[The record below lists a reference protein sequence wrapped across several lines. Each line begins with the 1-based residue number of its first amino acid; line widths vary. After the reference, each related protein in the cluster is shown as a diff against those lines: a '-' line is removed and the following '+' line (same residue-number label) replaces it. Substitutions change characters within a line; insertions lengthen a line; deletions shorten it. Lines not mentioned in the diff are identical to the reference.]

1 MPEIKKTFL
10 RGRMNKDLDERLIP
24 DGEYRDASN
33 IQISSTESDDS
44 GTVQNI
50 LGNQIKWSHSLGGEC
65 VGLIENPETEKIYI
79 FLKGTSAHGIFEF
92 NQSTGV
98 TRPVVVDNR
107 DVKVLDF
114 TNITKITGITILN
127 DFLIFTDNNSEPKII
142 NISDTS
148 NFLTDSDYSATTFDT
163 TSKLNGERFV
173 EADITLIT
181 KKPDKPPGVEIELP
195 SVTKRE
201 DAIYKDKFV
210 RFAYRF
216 KFKNNQCS
224 PISPFTQPIF
234 LPNATNSYDIN
245 SGFNNQME
253 NNITKAK
260 LFGFD
265 TSNNNLKSIEIIYK
279 ESNNT
284 NLYIYGVLSKAEADA
299 ANIHPTG
306 GFDVSKPVKKSVL
319 PDNELFR
326 TYDNVPYRAKAV
338 DVVGN
343 RIVFGNYKDGLTIN
357 DFTPSFDFVNLVDR
371 GKVNEESTRDFS
383 PTVIGDTVD
392 GVNDLAYD
400 TSLYDTRTV
409 KSGREYEI
417 GIVFEDAFGRQSPVI
432 TAGGG
437 DNSGTI
443 EEDFAINQYGKKFNI
458 KMTGD
463 VPLGAYKDNV
473 KVNADNSINE
483 KGSGRIKKY
492 KYYIK
497 SSSNKYD
504 NFITETAREDKEE
517 AGTCWLVVPSYEI
530 NKVKEGE
537 YIMLKK
543 ALNSNDRLVYSSTTL
558 KPTDY
563 KFKILDISKDKPLNI
578 DSPETFDGKFFIKIK
593 KTDIIDTHFFA
604 NQGTAGKSTLI
615 ERGTEHWKEV
625 DEDDGAVPAQ
635 ALFLGQAFLPERGEE
650 SHVEYY
656 FQNGVIYELARSSTV
671 EMFNTFTTS
680 VNQIGSRST
689 SPTNGVSTQYTFDHT
704 AGDTGSGSSD
714 FEIIPDSGKLSGWT
728 GDYTDTGNFIVTD
741 VWVQID
747 SNNFAT
753 AFYMKYNTENTISVT
768 SSPAVFETIPE
779 EEVLDVYYET
789 SEVFNIEN
797 WGGTDE
803 LSWNNAYVMGNGV
816 ESSVINDDYLEDR
829 IASGIRVSTTIEED
843 YSERTQK
850 SSLIYSGI
858 LNSESGVNKLNDFNP
873 ALKIT
878 KELNPEYGSIQKLHT
893 RNTDII
899 ALCEDKILRVMANK
913 DALFNADGNVNLVAT
928 ENVLN
933 TAIPFNGEYG
943 ISKNPES
950 FASHGYY
957 SYFVDKARGA
967 VIRLLGTNTNTGLS
981 IISDKGMSSF
991 FRDSLPNESGLIQGS
1006 YDIYSDQYILSL
1018 NSYGSSITFKED
1030 VDGWVSRL
1038 SFLPDNGVSLNGEYY
1053 TCYNGQL
1060 YLHHVASRPRNTF
1073 YDIFSPSGIK
1083 LILNQD
1089 ASAIKNFKNLSYEGT
1104 TGWATETDQKDIINT
1119 DLQDGQILEFVE
1131 KEGKYFG
1138 LISGIDTKLDEQSNE
1153 LTGAELSSR
1162 LKDFSIQ
1169 GLGSISSF
1177 GGSIVFSC
1185 ADANFSVSNSATG
1198 TTVSGIASVSS
1209 GTIVSIT
1216 PSTLASGVSEYSATI
1231 LVPAGFANTGSN
1243 ITCIANATG
1252 TDTNVEFTEAIAN
1265 LSINS
1270 GIVGASV
1277 TGSVSVGTIASFSP
1291 ATYSLGTNNYTATIN
1306 IPVSGYTNSGTIT
1319 VTKSAVASLGSCDF
1333 SLAVGSYNT
1342 DNYTLT
1348 GTFSGTDYGNSDT
1361 IKLEVDSGNIGIG
1374 SAGGSNTVN
1383 TTKSALAGQLTIY
1396 SNQSVN
1402 ITATVTSGL
1411 CSQIPATATIQAPQ
1425 SAAVIIS
1432 GASTAFLGDN
1442 ITLTANT
1449 TGNVNSYQW
1458 HKSTSSGFTPA
1469 SGNAVAGETN
1479 ATLITTETTA
1489 DTIYYKVV
1497 INGTTAST
1505 NEHNI
1510 VWSAWTTHSNLKYIS
1525 GTSRNGAACT
1535 STDTRNLFGNG
1546 SFTAA
1551 TRFATSNLGST
1562 TNFEEGTYS
1571 DGTNNRFISGL
1582 GIPQTHAACSDPG
1595 GNMGIRA
1602 SSCDNANNDKFF
1614 FVDLDTFTASDLAV
1628 GKVVSFTNESGGG
1641 LVAQFGK
1648 NYWVVEAI
1656 NLELDSSQYDATP
1669 FLRTVANSGSCLS
1682 LNPPTVS
1689 LAVSES
1695 SVFAGEQVTLTA
1707 TPSFTP
1713 QGATLTYI
1721 YRKSTDGSTPSTI
1734 VATTTSTTAT
1744 DNVQTTAGTNKYTV
1758 EIQGTSPLIISSP
1771 TTDVTVSQYVSVANT
1786 FASGNTIN
1794 SDACTA
1800 ASNTAKAVFAKSS
1813 TLTNA
1818 ITNLFTS
1825 AAGATNGFDMEG
1837 TYSNGTIHA
1846 LFNSTGVR
1854 QNNWVACDTTA
1865 SPSVTINFGGSST
1878 DKLNRN
1884 PYEALELIVTPSNF
1898 AAGTNP
1904 SYVWKQTAG
1913 TYASGVSASTVLST
1927 QDRFTAALTSSEAS
1941 GLATGATISK
1951 TFQCEGTSDIDSSIH
1966 PEDTITISWQGV
1978 EQQLVVESC
1987 TGNNVEYVKVKN
1999 SNGYSSGEVINIEG
2013 SAIDDGCYKIN
2024 TANHTGHE
2032 SYDDVLVA
2040 GNHPFS
2046 ASANCCACS
2055 SCSATITA
2063 LSGVTDG
2070 KATSGTNVELSAT
2083 PSGYSVNTSG
2093 DKYDWFVSFTSIN
2106 GPWTPI
2112 PSMHDDATPLVTVP
2126 ADQAS
2131 TAYYKVTITGFNET
2145 TTGVTRDGT
2154 FEIDWELPGS
2164 DNKTY
2169 KLKKLNNDA
2178 TTNADTC
2185 SEVAGFFFANASDD
2199 SGLGGFTGVGAS
2211 SQTYSAGSILSRIDG
2226 ENTCFKIVGV
2236 ESTYVSGYPQIAE
2249 FYNDCKDCYDQ
2260 LTYDCTLNMTV
2271 SNTYD
2276 ALSGTAVFTLTIG
2289 TTALD
2294 GDSVSLTPSNSN
2306 YTVSPTTT
2314 TVGAL
2319 KAGLTVTMDPGKI
2332 LNATVTSGGCTGV
2345 TTSRQSPTTTAGAAC
2360 HLVNTYVTT
2369 INPASD
2375 TAGGQALCYGT
2386 KTKATRMNASSL
2398 ASATQIYSDQN
2409 CTTLLSGT
2417 KYFTEDQTNYYIWN
2431 GYSLSSAIPLN
2442 CSSIPAP

>member
-1 MPEIKKTFL
+1 
-10 RGRMNKDLDERLIP
+10 MNKDLDERLIP

-79 FLKGTSAHGIFEF
+79 FLKGTSAHGVFEF

-107 DVKVLDF
+107 STKVLDF
-114 TNITKITGITILN
+114 TNITKITGITILS

-163 TSKLNGERFV
+163 TSKLNGNRFV

-195 SVTKRE
+195 LATKN
-201 DAIYKDKFV
+201 DNAIYKDKFV

-234 LPNATNSYDIN
+234 LPNATNSYDID

-265 TSNNNLKSIEIIYK
+265 TSNNNLKSVEIIYK

-299 ANIHPTG
+299 ANIHSDTG

-343 RIVFGNYKDGLTIN
+343 RIIFGNYKDGLTIN
-357 DFTPSFDFVNLVDR
+357 DFTPSFYSVNLVDR
-371 GKVNEESTRDFS
+371 GKVNEELTRFFQ
-383 PTVIGDTVD
+383 PTVTGNAVD

-409 KSGREYEI
+409 KSGRKYEI

-437 DNSGTI
+437 NNSGTK
-443 EEDFAINQYGKKFNI
+443 EVDFAINQYGKKFNI

-473 KVNADNSINE
+473 KVNADNSTNE

-504 NFITETAREDKEE
+504 NFIVETVKNDKEDN
-517 AGTCWLVVPSYEI
+517 GTCYLVVPSYEI

-543 ALNSNDRLVYSSTTL
+543 AINTNTRLDYTT
-558 KPTDY
+558 PSDY
-563 KFKILDISKDKPLNI
+563 KLKILNIQSNKPANI
-578 DSPETFDGKFFIKIK
+578 DSSESFEGKFFIKIK
-593 KTDIIDTHFFA
+593 KSATVSTHLFL
-604 NQGTAGKSTLI
+604 NQGTAGKNSLI
-615 ERGTEHWKEV
+615 TV
-625 DEDDGAVPAQ
+625 NDFIFVIDGPAPSN
-635 ALFLGQAFLPERGEE
+635 ALFIGQAPVPDRDEHKHL
-650 SHVEYY
+650 EYY
-656 FQNGVIYELARSSTV
+656 FQDGRVYEIELDTSFGEVITK
-671 EMFNTFTTS
+671 
-680 VNQIGSRST
+680 
-689 SPTNGVSTQYTFDHT
+689 TFDSNGLT
-704 AGDTGSGSSD
+704 FNQDK
-714 FEIIPDSGKLSGWT
+714 DSGNNDFCTLS
-728 GDYTDTGNFIVTD
+728 D
-741 VWVQID
+741 
-747 SNNFAT
+747 AT
-753 AFYMKYNTENTISVT
+753 AFSGFTGTYNDSSGEITEIFVRVDSNKIPSDIFVQYTTENSISVT

-789 SEVFNIEN
+789 SEVFNIED
-797 WGGTDE
+797 WGVSTDE

-816 ESSVINDDYLEDR
+816 ESSVINDDYNEDR
-829 IASGIRVSTTIEED
+829 IDSGIRVSTTIEED

-981 IISDKGMSSF
+981 VISDKGMSSF

-1006 YDIYSDQYILSL
+1006 YDIHSDQYVLSL

-1053 TCYNGQL
+1053 TCYAGQL

-1083 LILNQD
+1083 LIFNQD
-1089 ASAIKNFKNLSYEGT
+1089 PSAIKNFKNLSYEGT
-1104 TGWATETDQKDIINT
+1104 SGWVTETDKIDIINT

-1138 LISGIDTKLDEQSNE
+1138 LISGVDTKLDAQSNE

-1185 ADANFSVSNSATG
+1185 ADANFSVSNAATG

-1209 GTIVSIT
+1209 GTIVTIT
-1216 PSTLASGVSEYSATI
+1216 PSTLASGSSSYSATI
-1231 LVPAGFANTGSN
+1231 LVPAGFANSGSN

-1306 IPVSGYTNSGTIT
+1306 IPGSGYTNSGTIT
-1319 VTKSAVASLGSCDF
+1319 VTKSATAAFGSCAF
-1333 SLAVGSYNT
+1333 SLAVGSYST

-1348 GTFSGTDYGNSDT
+1348 GTFSGTDYANGDT

-1402 ITATVTSGL
+1402 ITATITSGL
-1411 CSQIPATATIQAPQ
+1411 CSQEPEAAIIQAPQ

-1432 GASTAFLGDN
+1432 GAATGFLGDN

-1449 TGNVNSYQW
+1449 TGNVTSYQW

-1479 ATLITTETTA
+1479 ATLVTTETTA
-1489 DTIYYKVV
+1489 DTIYYKVKV
-1497 INGTTAST
+1497 NGTTVST

-1535 STDTRNLFGNG
+1535 STDLRNLFGNG

-1551 TRFATSNLGST
+1551 TRFAVSNLGST

-1571 DGTNNRFISGL
+1571 DGTNNRLISSA
-1582 GIPQTHAACSDPG
+1582 GIPQTHVACSGVG

-1602 SSCDNANNDKFF
+1602 SSCDNANNDQFF
-1614 FVDLDTFTASDLAV
+1614 FVNLHTFSTTDLTV
-1628 GKVVSFTNESGGG
+1628 GKVVSFSAEAGGG
-1641 LVAQFGK
+1641 LVAQNGK

-1689 LAVSES
+1689 LAVSTS
-1695 SVFAGEQVTLTA
+1695 SAFAGEQVTLTA

-1713 QGATLTYI
+1713 QGATLTYV
-1721 YRKSTDGSTPSTI
+1721 YKKSTDGSTPSTE
-1734 VATTTSTTAT
+1734 VADTTSITAD

-1758 EIQGTSPLIISSP
+1758 EIKDTSPLIISSP
-1771 TTDVTVSQYVSVANT
+1771 TTDVTVQQYVSVANT

-1794 SDACTA
+1794 SGACTA
-1800 ASNTAKAVFAKSS
+1800 ASSTAKAVFAKSS

-1825 AAGATNGFDMEG
+1825 ATGLTNGFDMEG

-1846 LFNSTGVR
+1846 LFSSTGVR
-1854 QNNWVACDTTA
+1854 QGNWDSCTSAPT
-1865 SPSVTINFGGSST
+1865 PSVTIKFGNSSST
-1878 DKLNRN
+1878 QSDRN
-1884 PYEALELIVTPSNF
+1884 PYESLELIVTPSNF

-1904 SYVWKQTAG
+1904 SYVWKQTDG

-1927 QDRFTAALTSSEAS
+1927 QDRLNAALTSSEAS
-1941 GLATGATISK
+1941 NLATGATISK
-1951 TFQCEGTSDIDSSIH
+1951 TFECEGTSDIDSSIH
-1966 PEDTITISWQGV
+1966 PEDAIIIIWKGV
-1978 EQQLVVESC
+1978 EQQLIVESC
-1987 TGNNVEYVKVKN
+1987 TGNNVEYVRVKN
-1999 SNGYSSGEVINIEG
+1999 QNGYSANEVINIEDITG
-2013 SAIDDGCYKIN
+2013 TITNGCYKIN
-2024 TANHTGHE
+2024 TASHSGHE
-2032 SYDDVLVA
+2032 SYDNVLVA
-2040 GNHPFS
+2040 DPFPFS

-2055 SCSATITA
+2055 SCTATITA
-2063 LSGVTDG
+2063 LSGFANG
-2070 KATSGTNVELSAT
+2070 KATSGSAVELSAT

-2106 GPWTPI
+2106 GPWTSV
-2112 PSMHDDATPLVTVP
+2112 PSMHDDATPLVNVP
-2126 ADQAS
+2126 VDQAS

-2145 TTGVTRDGT
+2145 TTGVTADGT
-2154 FEIDWELPGS
+2154 FEIDWELPVS

-2178 TTNADTC
+2178 TTEQDTC
-2185 SEVAGFFFANASDD
+2185 GEAPNFFFANASDD
-2199 SGLGGFTGVGAS
+2199 GIGGVGAS
-2211 SQTYSAGSILSRIDG
+2211 SSTYSAGTVISRVDG
-2226 ENTCFKIVGV
+2226 EATCFKIVGV
-2236 ESTYVSGYPQIAE
+2236 ESTYVSGNPQIAE
-2249 FYNDCKDCYDQ
+2249 FYNNCHDCYSQ
-2260 LTYDCTLNMTV
+2260 LTLDCFLNMVV

-2276 ALSGTAVFTLTIG
+2276 AVNGTVVVTFTDNYGASFT
-2289 TTALD
+2289 
-2294 GDSVSLTPSNSN
+2294 DSDTVSLTPSNSN
-2306 YTVSPTTT
+2306 YTVSPATTT
-2314 TVGAL
+2314 FGAM
-2319 KAGLTVTMDPGKI
+2319 KGGVTVTVDPGKI
-2332 LNATVTSGGCTGV
+2332 INATITTGLCSGTNVGV
-2345 TTSRQSPTTTAGAAC
+2345 QSPTTTAGAAC
-2360 HLVNTYVTT
+2360 HLVNVYVTT
-2369 INPASD
+2369 INPASNS
-2375 TAGGQALCYGT
+2375 AGGQELCGGT
-2386 KTKATRMNASSL
+2386 KFKATRMNASTL
-2398 ASATQIYSDQN
+2398 ANATQIYSDQN
-2409 CTTLLSGT
+2409 CANLLSGT
-2417 KYFTEDQTNYYIWN
+2417 KYFTEDRQNYYIWN
-2431 GYSLSSAIPLN
+2431 GYGISQAIPLN
-2442 CSSIPAP
+2442 CSDSTQF

>member
-1 MPEIKKTFL
+1 
-10 RGRMNKDLDERLIP
+10 MNTDLDERLLP

-33 IQISSTESDDS
+33 IQISSTEGDDS

-50 LGNQIKWSHSLGGEC
+50 LGNQIKWSHSLGGTC
-65 VGLIENPETEKIYI
+65 LGSIENPETEKIYI
-79 FLKGTSAHGIFEF
+79 FLKGTSIHGIFEF
-92 NQSTGV
+92 DQSTEV
-98 TRPVVVDNR
+98 TRPLIIDNR
-107 DVKVLDF
+107 STKVLDF
-114 TNITKITGITILN
+114 EGVTKITGISIFN

-148 NFLTDSDYSATTFDT
+148 NFLTDADYSATDFDT

-173 EADITLIT
+173 ESDIALIK
-181 KKPDKPPGVEIELP
+181 KKPSKAPAVQIEL
-195 SVTKRE
+195 SVVTKNE

-216 KFKNNQCS
+216 KFSNNQCS
-224 PISPFTQPIF
+224 PISPFTQPVF
-234 LPNATNSYDIN
+234 LPNTTNSYDID
-245 SGFNNQME
+245 SGFNSQME
-253 NNITKAK
+253 NNINSAK
-260 LFGFD
+260 LFNFD
-265 TSNNNLKSIEIIYK
+265 TSGNDLKSIEIVYK

-284 NLYIYGVLSKAEADA
+284 NIYVYGVLSKAEAKT
-299 ANIHPTG
+299 ANES
-306 GFDVSKPVKKSVL
+306 GFDISKTVKKSVL
-319 PDNELFR
+319 SDNELFR
-326 TYDNVPYRAKAV
+326 AYDNVPFRAKAV

-357 DFTPSFDFVNLVDR
+357 DFTPAFKSIEVANRIALASEATRKFPIP
-371 GKVNEESTRDFS
+371 STTTPQS
-383 PTVIGDTVD
+383 GAIGAAASSA
-392 GVNDLAYD
+392 L
-400 TSLYDTRTV
+400 DTRTV

-417 GIVFEDAFGRQSPVI
+417 GVVFEDEYGRQSPVV

-437 DNSGTI
+437 AKSGT
-443 EEDFAINQYGKKFNI
+443 KKIPFDTGGTAGTKFKI
-458 KMTGD
+458 QMEGD
-463 VPLGAYKDNV
+463 VPLGAYKNNV
-473 KVNADNSINE
+473 KVNADNSENAI
-483 KGSGRIKKY
+483 GSGRIKKY

-504 NFITETAREDKEE
+504 NIIVETAREDKEE

-537 YIMLKK
+537 YMMFKK
-543 ALNSNDRLVYSSTTL
+543 SLNSNTILNYNDATTSPETTPL
-558 KPTDY
+558 TY
-563 KFKILDISKDKPLNI
+563 KFKILDIQKEKPLNI

-593 KTDIIDTHFFA
+593 KTSIIDTHLFA

-615 ERGTEHWKEV
+615 ERGTENWKEV

-635 ALFLGQAFLPERGEE
+635 ALFLGQAFIPERGEE
-650 SHVEYY
+650 THVEYY
-656 FQNGVIYELARSSTV
+656 FQNGVIYELTRSSTV

-680 VNQIGSRST
+680 ADQIGSRST
-689 SPTNGVSTQYTFDHT
+689 STTNGISTAYTFNHT
-704 AGDTGSGSSD
+704 AGDTGSGPSN
-714 FEIIPDSGKLSGWT
+714 FEVIPDSGKLSGWT
-728 GDYTDTGNFIVTD
+728 GDYTDTGGFIVTD

-747 SNNFAT
+747 TNNFAS
-753 AFYMKYNTENTISVT
+753 AFYMKYATENTITVT

-779 EEVLDVYYET
+779 DEVLDIYYET
-789 SEVFNIEN
+789 AEEFDIKD
-797 WGGTDE
+797 WGVNVDS
-803 LSWNNAYVMGNGV
+803 LSWNNAYIMGNGI
-816 ESSVINDDYLEDR
+816 ESSVINDDFNEDR
-829 IASGIRVSTTIEED
+829 IDAGVKVSTTTTED
-843 YSERTQK
+843 YSERHQK
-850 SSLIYSGI
+850 SSLIFSGVF
-858 LNSESGVNKLNDFNP
+858 NAESGVNKLNDFNP

-913 DALFNADGNVNLVAT
+913 DALFNADGNINLVAN

-967 VIRLLGTNTNTGLS
+967 VIRLLGTNTNSGLS
-981 IISDKGMSSF
+981 VISDKGMSSF

-1006 YDIYSDQYILSL
+1006 YDVYSDQYVLSL
-1018 NSYGSSITFKED
+1018 NSYGSSIGFKEN

-1038 SFLPDNGVSLNGEYY
+1038 SFLPDSGVSLNGKYY
-1053 TCYNGQL
+1053 TCYAGQF

-1083 LILNQD
+1083 LIFNQD
-1089 ASAIKNFKNLSYEGT
+1089 PSAIKNFKNLSYEGT
-1104 TGWATETDQKDIINT
+1104 SGWVTETDQKDIINT

-1131 KEGKYFG
+1131 KEGKYYG
-1138 LISGIDTKLDEQSNE
+1138 LISGINTKLDEQSNE

-1198 TTVSGIASVSS
+1198 TNVSGIASVSS

-1306 IPVSGYTNSGTIT
+1306 IPGSGYTNSGTIT
-1319 VTKSAVASLGSCDF
+1319 VTKSATAAFGSCAF
-1333 SLAVGSYNT
+1333 SLTVGAYDT
-1342 DNYTLT
+1342 DHYPLT
-1348 GTFSGTDYGNSDT
+1348 GVFSGTDYANGDT

-1374 SAGGSNTVN
+1374 SAGGSNSVN
-1383 TTKSALAGQLTIY
+1383 TTKSALAAGPDVY
-1396 SNQSVN
+1396 SNQSAN
-1402 ITATVTSGL
+1402 IIATITSGL
-1411 CSQIPATATIQAPQ
+1411 CSQKPESARIQAPQ

-1432 GASTAFLGDN
+1432 GAATGFLGDN

-1449 TGNVNSYQW
+1449 TGSITSYQW
-1458 HKSTSSGFTPA
+1458 HKATSSGFTP
-1469 SGNAVAGETN
+1469 SSSNAIAGAN
-1479 ATLITTETTA
+1479 SATLVTTETIA
-1489 DTIYYKVV
+1489 DTIYYKVKV
-1497 INGTTAST
+1497 NGTTVST

-1510 VWSAWTTHSNLKYIS
+1510 VWSAWTTHNNLKFIT
-1525 GTSRNGAACT
+1525 GTSRNGSACT
-1535 STDTRNLFGNG
+1535 SDSLLNIFGNG

-1551 TRFATSNLGST
+1551 TRFAIDNLGDT
-1562 TNFEEGTYS
+1562 TGFQEGTYS
-1571 DGTNNRFISGL
+1571 DGTNNRLISSG
-1582 GIPQTHAACSDPG
+1582 GIPQAHVACNGDEG
-1595 GNMGIRA
+1595 TMGIRA

-1614 FVDLDTFTASDLAV
+1614 FVDLASVTGIAV
-1628 GKVVSFTNESGGG
+1628 NKVVSFTDTAGGD

-1656 NLELDSSQYDATP
+1656 DLNLEESQYDATP
-1669 FLRTVANSGSCLS
+1669 VLRTVANSGSCLS
-1682 LNPPTVS
+1682 LNPNTVS
-1689 LAVSES
+1689 LAVSTS
-1695 SVFAGEQVTLTA
+1695 SAFAGEQVTLTA

-1786 FASGNTIN
+1786 FASGGSIN

-1825 AAGATNGFDMEG
+1825 AAGATDGFDMEG

-1951 TFQCEGTSDIDSSIH
+1951 TFQCEGTSDIDSTIH

-1978 EQQLVVESC
+1978 EQQLIVESC

-2032 SYDDVLVA
+2032 SYDDVLVS

-2055 SCSATITA
+2055 SCTATITA
-2063 LSGVTDG
+2063 LSGFADG
-2070 KATSGTNVELSAT
+2070 KATSGSAVELSAT

-2106 GPWTPI
+2106 GPWTSV
-2112 PSMHDDATPLVTVP
+2112 PSMHDDATPLVNVP

-2145 TTGVTRDGT
+2145 TTGVTADGT

-2185 SEVAGFFFANASDD
+2185 SEVSGFFFANASDD

-2211 SQTYSAGSILSRIDG
+2211 SQTYDAGSILSRIDL

-2236 ESTYVSGYPQIAE
+2236 ESTYVSGYPQIAK
-2249 FYNDCKDCYDQ
+2249 FYTDCKDCYDE
-2260 LTYDCTLNMTV
+2260 LTYDCNLNMTV
-2271 SNTYD
+2271 SDTYD
-2276 ALSGTAVFTLTIG
+2276 AVNGTAVFTLTIG

-2332 LNATVTSGGCTGV
+2332 LNATVTTGGCKDV
-2345 TTSRQSPTTTAGAAC
+2345 TTGRQSPTTTAGAAC

-2369 INPASD
+2369 INPASNS
-2375 TAGGQALCYGT
+2375 AGGQALCYGT

-2442 CSSIPAP
+2442 CSSIPTP